1 MRWRY
6 LKILLTTVLST
17 AYNGTAI
24 RTNVK
29 PPKSPAA
36 KITTIIVKGWILKD
50 LPITFGVMIL
60 PSSWCAISVMIQT
73 HINVVG
79 LSIIPVLLQV
89 QMITMNLRKEL
100 SLRHQQIVLIKGIY
114 GKSIIE

>member
-60 PSSWCAISVMIQT
+60 PSSWCAINVMIQT

-79 LSIIPVLLQV
+79 LYRVLLQV

-100 SLRHQQIVLIKGIY
+100 SLRHQQIELIKEY
-114 GKSIIE
+114 MVSQ

>member
-1 MRWRY
+1 MA
-6 LKILLTTVLST
+6 LQSELIMQL
-17 AYNGTAI
+17 
-24 RTNVK
+24 
-29 PPKSPAA
+29 PKSPAA

-60 PSSWCAISVMIQT
+60 PSSWCGINVMIQT

-79 LSIIPVLLQV
+79 LSIMPTSLQV

-100 SLRHQQIVLIKGIY
+100 SLATPANRTNKGIY

>member
-60 PSSWCAISVMIQT
+60 PSSWCAINVMIQT

-79 LSIIPVLLQV
+79 LSIIPS
-89 QMITMNLRKEL
+89 IAAGANDNHEPKKGIKFATPAN
-100 SLRHQQIVLIKGIY
+100 STNKGIY